1 MAKIETVSYSNE
13 AFKNYLMKLSKDI
26 IWKNSSLANQYET
39 SIDPYLA
46 ELYIT
51 AHRGVLNWDVIRA
64 FPRAV
69 LKMIGVNE
77 IDIDAY
83 ASNKQLIP
91 ESLRASAVEEY
102 QNALCSTNPSTGHH
116 GYETGD
122 GWVTVYEEANDYY
135 RMLNGL
141 PGVNDTNF
149 VYNTDSRWPTDTP
162 VHELSLIDRL
172 EMEEAGIL
180 DKLYQENPSA
190 KYLKYCGS
198 KMIDI
203 YKARVANRFDILWR
217 NSVDSTTLENDFD
230 AVYESCC
237 NLVNSVYYSDAFKKT
252 NRMYENFLA
261 MCILF
266 MTIQTM
272 QYHYLS
278 VDVIRDF
285 YDTESLKY
293 VYDSYSVPFYNEIPL
308 EYHRK
313 IVKNINKLIG
323 YKGSS
328 QVFFDLFDIFD
339 TNMAIYTYYITKVHR
354 FDEHGNPTFEPLKD
368 ENGNIV
374 YDDKGNPVLD
384 PNNYEIAFSRGEIYQ
399 DPALSVSDPVNK
411 SEYEM
416 ITVSDPYWVEDAN
429 IQKVLSDSDFNFNE
443 TKYIGVQTSFD
454 LLRIAYE
461 NAYVFKMIM
470 DNKDITSKLT
480 LQWVDVGI
488 EESIYNVF
496 IYLAALVCKYHGYE
510 GQLSAKLPYTAAVLG
525 YDFKAS
531 LSIIKDTIDK
541 NTYLRSNSALKEKI
555 RNMNITNLN
564 SVDTVFSNMQ
574 DIESM
579 LISGYTEA
587 KSKEEFDAY
596 RDLYNTLMTS
606 KIIDE
611 VYTTNNGEV
620 AETFTDLLRN
630 KSPELYTRLLGI
642 GEDGILDELTIVTA
656 KIDEL
661 ITSLK
666 YAPHSLGIE
675 SSNLIENLFRI
686 LRFFKSAKAEMIG
699 YNIIYKIT
707 MRGVNFFKIMDE
719 WVNYHLYGEV
729 NFDLYVYDFLMYYKD
744 IIKLKKELVD
754 LYDNDRMHDQTF
766 NLELEDRI
774 RWTNDLLIILSIMYP
789 TIEDFVH
796 PIDFITKY
804 HMQSNLGTAMDN
816 VDKWDLVD
824 QFYPK
829 GDPIYIWKD
838 PFEFLDMLILRAAL
852 NYLISDMT
860 LEDYLHSISEVIED
874 YIKLN
879 KESLMQ
885 DDKLQALF
893 NSSLKSIFQTYILK
907 EAKAYYSG
915 MTISSHLDM
924 IDKFLMLEC
933 TILQDYTNDMG
944 IPGDNSLI
952 EVLSKYK
959 YEIFDEATQND
970 TLELLEYIV
979 YKTFDE
985 EFEDSHVL
993 KDQLIQLMLPTDHK
1007 YINDENTL
1015 KDFIH
1020 SLHLMQKN
1028 KLNEKQIII
1037 ADKIYDIYQS
1047 INTSDRNDILDEIN
1061 KVRNEYQNSSEF
1073 GYVDEINDILELFE
1087 DVVSSKIN
1095 LTDSLD
1101 NTIGYHVTD
1110 FINDYALHCTRYHL
1124 NSVLYDNHIM
1134 IEKIKSII
1142 NNYSNYD
1149 NTTMIIF
1156 DQYAHHT
1163 VGPLYEDNC
1172 IKDTLLDSNGNSL

>member
-1 MAKIETVSYSNE
+1 MAKIETVTYSNE
-13 AFKNYLMKLSKDI
+13 AFKTYLMKLSKDI
-26 IWKNSSLANQYET
+26 VWKNSSLANQYES

-51 AHRGVLNWDVIRA
+51 AHRGVLNWNVIRA

-69 LKMIGVNE
+69 LKAIGVNE
-77 IDIDAY
+77 DNLDAY

-91 ESLRASAVEEY
+91 ESLRDHAVEEY
-102 QNALCSTNPSTGHH
+102 QTALCSTNPSTGRH

-122 GWVTVYEEANDYY
+122 GWVTVYEEYNDYY

-141 PGVNDTNF
+141 PDINETKY
-149 VYNTDSRWPTDTP
+149 VYNTDTRWPTDTP

-172 EMEEAGIL
+172 EMEDAGIL
-180 DKLYQENPSA
+180 DKLYEANPNA
-190 KYLKYCGS
+190 KYLKFCGS

-203 YKARVANRFDILWR
+203 YKARVSNRFDILWR

-252 NRMYENFLA
+252 NTMYENFLA

-354 FDEHGNPTFEPLKD
+354 FDEHGNPMFEPKKD
-368 ENGNIV
+368 EDDNIV
-374 YDDKGNPVLD
+374 YDEDGNPVLD
-384 PNNYEIAFSRGEIYQ
+384 SSNYEIAFSRGEIYQ

-411 SEYEM
+411 SEYEI
-416 ITVSDPYWVEDAN
+416 ITTSDPYWVEDAN
-429 IQKVLSDSDFNFNE
+429 IQKVLDDESFNFNE

-461 NAYVFKMIM
+461 NAYIFKMIM
-470 DNKDITSKLT
+470 DNKSITSKLT
-480 LQWVDVGI
+480 LKWIDLGI

-510 GQLSAKLPYTAAVLG
+510 GQISSKLPYTAAVLG

-531 LSIIKDTIDK
+531 LTIIKDTIDK
-541 NTYLRSNSALKEKI
+541 NTYLRSNTDLKEKI
-555 RNMNITNLN
+555 RNMTITNLN

-579 LISGYTEA
+579 LISGYIEA

-611 VYTTNNGEV
+611 VYTTNTGEV
-620 AETFTDLLRN
+620 AETFTDLLR
-630 KSPELYTRLLGI
+630 SSAPELYTRLLGI
-642 GEDGILDELTIVTA
+642 SDDGILDELTIVTN

-719 WVNYHLYGEV
+719 WVGYHLYGEV
-729 NFDLYVYDFLMYYKD
+729 NFDLYIYDFLMYYRD

-754 LYDNDRMHDQTF
+754 LYDNNRMHDQTF

-774 RWTNDLLIILSIMYP
+774 YWTNDLLIILSMMYP
-789 TIEDFVH
+789 TIEESIQNV
-796 PIDFITKY
+796 DFITKL
-804 HMQSNLGTAMDN
+804 HTKSELGTAMDN

-829 GDPIYIWKD
+829 GDPVYIWKD
-838 PFEFLDMLILRAAL
+838 PFEFLDELILRAAL
-852 NYLISDMT
+852 NYLLSDLT
-860 LEDYLHSISEVIED
+860 LEDYLIRVTEVITD
-874 YIKLN
+874 YIKMN
-879 KESLMQ
+879 EDSLMK
-885 DDKLQALF
+885 DDKLQGLF
-893 NSSLKSIFQTYILK
+893 NSSLKSVFNTYILR

-915 MTISSHLDM
+915 MTLDSKLNM
-924 IDKFLMLEC
+924 IDKIIMLEH
-933 TILQDYTNDMG
+933 TVLSDYTNDMG

-959 YEIFDEATQND
+959 YEIFDEATQD
-970 TLELLEYIV
+970 DALELLEYII

-985 EFEDSHVL
+985 EFEDSHEL

-1007 YINDENTL
+1007 YIDEENTL
-1015 KDFIH
+1015 KDLIH
-1020 SLHLMQKN
+1020 SMYIHEKN
-1028 KLNEKQIII
+1028 KLNSKDLMA
-1037 ADKIYDIYQS
+1037 ADKIYKIYQS
-1047 INTSDRNDILDEIN
+1047 IKESDTNSILDQIHNMKE
-1061 KVRNEYQNSSEF
+1061 EYQTSSKF
-1073 GYVDEINDILELFE
+1073 GYIDEITDILELFE
-1087 DVVSSKIN
+1087 IVISSKMT
-1095 LTDSLD
+1095 LTDS
-1101 NTIGYHVTD
+1101 VTGTRVYNIND
-1110 FINDYALHCTRYHL
+1110 FINDYALHCVKYQL
-1124 NSVLYDNHIM
+1124 NSILTEKHIM
-1134 IEKIKSII
+1134 KEEINSII
-1142 NNYSNYD
+1142 NNYYNTD
-1149 NTTMIIF
+1149 NTTMMLF
-1156 DQYAHHT
+1156 DHT
-1163 VGPLYEDNC
+1163 MHNTVDPLYEGGFIQDS
-1172 IKDTLLDSNGNSL
+1172 LFDSNGNSL

>member
-13 AFKNYLMKLSKDI
+13 AFKNYLMKLSRDI
-26 IWKNSSLANQYET
+26 IWKNNSIANQYE
-39 SIDPYLA
+39 SAIDPYLA

-51 AHRGVLNWDVIRA
+51 AHRGVLNWNVIRA
-64 FPRAV
+64 FPRSV
-69 LKMIGVNE
+69 LKMIGVND

-91 ESLRASAVEEY
+91 ETLRSHAVEEY
-102 QNALCSTNPSTGHH
+102 QNALCSINPTTGHH

-122 GWVTVYEEANDYY
+122 GWVTVYEEYNDYY

-141 PGVNDTNF
+141 PNMNETHY
-149 VYNTDSRWPTDTP
+149 VYNTDSRWPTDIP
-162 VHELSLIDRL
+162 VHELPLIDRL

-180 DKLYQENPSA
+180 DKLYNDNPNA

-217 NSVDSTTLENDFD
+217 NTVDSSTLESDFD

-237 NLVNSVYYSDAFKKT
+237 NLVNSVYYSEAFKKT
-252 NRMYENFLA
+252 NTMYENFLA

-339 TNMAIYTYYITKVHR
+339 TNMAIYTYYLTKVHR
-354 FDEHGNPTFEPLKD
+354 FDEFGNPTFEPKKD
-368 ENGNIV
+368 EDGNIV
-374 YDDKGNPVLD
+374 YDANGEPVLD
-384 PNNYEIAFSRGEIYQ
+384 SSNYEIAFSRGEIYQ

-411 SEYEM
+411 SEYEI
-416 ITVSDPYWVEDAN
+416 ITTSDPYWVEDAN
-429 IQKVLSDSDFNFNE
+429 IKKVLNDTSFNFNE
-443 TKYIGVQTSFD
+443 TKYIGVQTTFD

-470 DNKDITSKLT
+470 DNKNITSKLT
-480 LQWVDVGI
+480 LKWIDLGI

-510 GQLSAKLPYTAAVLG
+510 GQISSKLPYTSAVLG
-525 YDFKAS
+525 YDFKAG
-531 LSIIKDTIDK
+531 LTVIKDTIDK
-541 NTYLRSNSALKEKI
+541 NTYLRSNTELKEKI
-555 RNMNITNLN
+555 RNMTITNLN
-564 SVDTVFSNMQ
+564 SIDSVFSNMQ

-587 KSKEEFDAY
+587 TSKEEFNAY

-611 VYTTNNGEV
+611 VYTTNTGEV
-620 AETFTDLLRN
+620 ADTFTDLLR
-630 KSPELYTRLLGI
+630 SSAPELYTRFLGI
-642 GEDGILDELTIVTA
+642 GEDGVLDELTIVTN

-686 LRFFKSAKAEMIG
+686 LKFFKSAKAEIIG

-719 WVNYHLYGEV
+719 WVKYHLYGEV
-729 NFDLYVYDFLMYYKD
+729 NFDLYVYDFLTYYRD

-754 LYDNDRMHDQTF
+754 LYDNNRMHDQTF

-774 RWTNDLLIILSIMYP
+774 YWTNDLLMILTLMYP
-789 TIEDFVH
+789 TIEDSVNN
-796 PIDFITKY
+796 IDFITKL
-804 HMQSNLGTAMDN
+804 HTKSELNTAMDN
-816 VDKWDLVD
+816 VDKWDIVD

-838 PFEFLDMLILRAAL
+838 PFEFLDELILRAAL
-852 NYLISDMT
+852 SYLISDMT
-860 LEDYLHSISEVIED
+860 MEDYLVSINEAVKD
-874 YIKLN
+874 YIELN
-879 KESLMQ
+879 KDSLMK
-885 DDKLQALF
+885 DDKLQGLF
-893 NSSLKSIFQTYILK
+893 NESLKSVFSTYILK

-915 MTISSHLDM
+915 MTLDSKLNM

-933 TILQDYTNDMG
+933 TILPDYTNDKG

-959 YEIFDEATQND
+959 YEIFDEATQSD
-970 TLELLEYIV
+970 DLELLEYII

-985 EFEDSHVL
+985 EFEDNHVL
-993 KDQLIQLMLPTDHK
+993 IDELIQLMLPTDHK
-1007 YINDENTL
+1007 YIDESNSL
-1015 KDFIH
+1015 KDLIH
-1020 SLHLMQKN
+1020 TLYMNQRV
-1028 KLNEKQIII
+1028 KLNEAQLI
-1037 ADKIYDIYQS
+1037 AADRLYKIYQNIDHFDINS
-1047 INTSDRNDILDEIN
+1047 IKDEIN
-1061 KVRNEYQNSSEF
+1061 KVYFDYSSHDEF
-1073 GYVDEINDILELFE
+1073 GYIDDIHDALELFE
-1087 DVVSSKIN
+1087 TAIISKMASTDN
-1095 LTDSLD
+1095 LTLEDRY
-1101 NTIGYHVTD
+1101 N
-1110 FINDYALHCTRYHL
+1110 INDIISDYALHCIKYKL
-1124 NSVLYDNHIM
+1124 NSLLFDNHII
-1134 IEKIKSII
+1134 IEKIKTII
-1142 NNYSNYD
+1142 NNYTNYD
-1149 NTTMIIF
+1149 NTSMLLF
-1156 DQYAHHT
+1156 DQHTHHI
-1163 VGPLYEDNC
+1163 VDPLYEENC
-1172 IKDTLLDSNGNSL
+1172 IKDSLFDSNGNSL

>member
-26 IWKNSSLANQYET
+26 IWKNSSLANQYEA

-51 AHRGVLNWDVIRA
+51 AHRGVLNWNVIRA

-77 IDIDAY
+77 VDIDAY

-91 ESLRASAVEEY
+91 ETLRDHAVEEY
-102 QNALCSTNPSTGHH
+102 QNALCSTNPITGHH

-141 PGVNDTNF
+141 PGVNETNF
-149 VYNTDSRWPTDTP
+149 VYNTDSRWPTNIP
-162 VHELSLIDRL
+162 VHKLSLIDRL

-217 NSVDSTTLENDFD
+217 NSVDSSTLENDFD

-354 FDEHGNPTFEPLKD
+354 FDEYGNPTLEPMKD
-368 ENGNIV
+368 EDGNIV
-374 YDDKGNPVLD
+374 YDDEGNPVLD
-384 PNNYEIAFSRGEIYQ
+384 PSNYEIAFSRGEIYQ

-411 SEYEM
+411 SEYEV
-416 ITVSDPYWVEDAN
+416 ITTSDPYWVEDAN
-429 IQKVLSDSDFNFNE
+429 IKKVLDDSDFNFNE

-461 NAYVFKMIM
+461 NAYVFKMIV
-470 DNKDITSKLT
+470 DNKNITSKLT
-480 LQWVDVGI
+480 LQWVDLGI
-488 EESIYNVF
+488 EESVYNVF

-510 GQLSAKLPYTAAVLG
+510 GLISSKLPYTAAVLG

-531 LSIIKDTIDK
+531 LTVIKDMIDN
-541 NTYLRSNSALKEKI
+541 NTYLRSNSDLKEKI
-555 RNMNITNLN
+555 RNMNITNIN
-564 SVDTVFSNMQ
+564 SIDTVFSNMQ

-587 KSKEEFDAY
+587 KSRDEFNAY

-611 VYTTNNGEV
+611 VYTNNSGEV
-620 AETFTDLLRN
+620 AESFNDLLR
-630 KSPELYTRLLGI
+630 SSAPELYTRLLNI
-642 GEDGILDELTIVTA
+642 GEDGVLDELTIVTN
-656 KIDEL
+656 KLDEL
-661 ITSLK
+661 IVSLK

-686 LRFFKSAKAEMIG
+686 LRFFKSAKAEIIG

-707 MRGVNFFKIMDE
+707 MRGINFFKIMDE
-719 WVNYHLYGEV
+719 WVGYHIYGEV
-729 NFDLYVYDFLMYYKD
+729 NYEVYFYDFMMYYRE
-744 IIKLKKELVD
+744 ILKLKKD
-754 LYDNDRMHDQTF
+754 LMSVMDIDRMTDQTYNSEF
-766 NLELEDRI
+766 SDTI
-774 RWTNDLLIILSIMYP
+774 SWVNDLLRLLGVMYP
-789 TIEDFVH
+789 VIEESIQN
-796 PIDFITKY
+796 IDFFTKY
-804 HMQSNLGTAMDN
+804 HYSSEFASALDN
-816 VDKWDLVD
+816 IDKLDVVDI
-824 QFYPK
+824 FFPK
-829 GDPIYIWKD
+829 GDPIYKFKD
-838 PFEFLDMLILRAAL
+838 PFEFLDELILRASIPVIIAEVLPEDKIHEIAEKIMDAIRL
-852 NYLISDMT
+852 NSKDLIVNEDLIELVNGAYSSKFTEYIVKEIKSKYIGMT
-860 LEDYLHSISEVIED
+860 LDTKLDMLDKIIEHINHEIED
-874 YIKLN
+874 RPGI
-879 KESLMQ
+879 
-885 DDKLQALF
+885 
-893 NSSLKSIFQTYILK
+893 
-907 EAKAYYSG
+907 
-915 MTISSHLDM
+915 
-924 IDKFLMLEC
+924 
-933 TILQDYTNDMG
+933 NDM
-944 IPGDNSLI
+944 DLV
-952 EVLSKYK
+952 EVTKSHK
-959 YEIFDEATQND
+959 YEIEEAYTADRKNR
-970 TLELLEYIV
+970 
-979 YKTFDE
+979 
-985 EFEDSHVL
+985 HV
-993 KDQLIQLMLPTDHK
+993 
-1007 YINDENTL
+1007 
-1015 KDFIH
+1015 
-1020 SLHLMQKN
+1020 MQ
-1028 KLNEKQIII
+1028 
-1037 ADKIYDIYQS
+1037 
-1047 INTSDRNDILDEIN
+1047 
-1061 KVRNEYQNSSEF
+1061 
-1073 GYVDEINDILELFE
+1073 
-1087 DVVSSKIN
+1087 
-1095 LTDSLD
+1095 DSLTLAD
-1101 NTIGYHVTD
+1101 G
-1110 FINDYALHCTRYHL
+1110 
-1124 NSVLYDNHIM
+1124 S
-1134 IEKIKSII
+1134 
-1142 NNYSNYD
+1142 
-1149 NTTMIIF
+1149 
-1156 DQYAHHT
+1156 
-1163 VGPLYEDNC
+1163 PL
-1172 IKDTLLDSNGNSL
+1172 